1 MTFIKPYLIIFSLVC
16 SAPHQKKHTLKTHSV
31 HTLAHKLS
39 EGNIRRGSVSGCR
52 EDGREVDRLR
62 PISGVS
68 GGTPPRPD
76 RYTRPP
82 LTRLWLIRIY
92 WPAHLNSWF
101 DDYFCILLFFSCF
114 TWPSPLGRSRL
125 KANEMTSHWTGGC
138 RWNYKYF
145 H

>member
-1 MTFIKPYLIIFSLVC
+1 MVIESCSVIITSVSNKLIVRVGCGKGQRIVVCHVFSLVC
-16 SAPHQKKHTLKTHSV
+16 SAPHQEKHTLKTHSL

-39 EGNIRRGSVSGCR
+39 EGNIRIGSVSGCR

-82 LTRLWLIRIY
+82 LTRLGLIRIY
-92 WPAHLNSWF
+92 
-101 DDYFCILLFFSCF
+101 
-114 TWPSPLGRSRL
+114 
-125 KANEMTSHWTGGC
+125 
-138 RWNYKYF
+138 
-145 H
+145 